1 MRLAEIQARIA
12 SMEELRRIVGAMRA
26 LASMRM
32 QEAMRALASVRRYS
46 AIVATALGDAVA
58 LAPERPASLER
69 RRRERRALVLC
80 ASEHGF
86 VGGFNERLL
95 SAAERDL
102 GAADALFILGTRGGL
117 LAEGRGRRALW
128 TAPMAT
134 RLGSVPETLRQLT
147 AELYRLIARGDVT
160 RAQVVFARCQHG
172 GTPVVET
179 RLLFP
184 LELAPPARRR
194 SLLPPLHTLPARALL
209 EKLTAEYVFALLT
222 EAATESV
229 ASENAARF
237 GAMESAL
244 DNVSKKLGRL
254 QQDARQA
261 RQEEV
266 TTELLDLVTGAEA
279 VHRSPREPIS
289 HSRPPPG
296 V

>member
-1 MRLAEIQARIA
+1 MRLSEIQARVA

-32 QEAMRALASVRRYS
+32 QEALRALASVRRYS
-46 AIVATALGDAVA
+46 AILATALGDALI
-58 LAPERPASLER
+58 LAPEHSAAPKGA
-69 RRRERRALVLC
+69 RRERRALVLC

-86 VGGFNERLL
+86 VGGFNERLW

-102 GAADALFILGTRGGL
+102 GPADALFILGTRGGM

-128 TAPMAT
+128 TCPMAT
-134 RLGSVPETLRQLT
+134 RLMSVPETIGRLT
-147 AELYRLIARGDVT
+147 AELYRLIASGEVT
-160 RAQVVFARCQHG
+160 RARVIFARCERG
-172 GTPVVET
+172 GGAPAIET

-184 LELAPPARRR
+184 LELARPTRRR
-194 SLLPPLHTLPARALL
+194 SLLPPLHTLAPGALL
-209 EKLTAEYVFALLT
+209 EGLTAEYVFALLT

-279 VHRSPREPIS
+279 APAGDFRQPA
-289 HSRPPPG
+289 G
-296 V
+296 G